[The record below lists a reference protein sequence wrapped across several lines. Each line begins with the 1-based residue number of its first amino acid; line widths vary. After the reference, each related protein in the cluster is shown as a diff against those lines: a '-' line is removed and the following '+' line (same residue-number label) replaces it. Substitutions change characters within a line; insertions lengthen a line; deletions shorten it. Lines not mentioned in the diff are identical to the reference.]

1 MPAQAPTDLHF
12 RDARELARAIRDR
25 ELSSRQVTAH
35 FLDRIE
41 RAAPL
46 AAFSEVTAERALAQA
61 DAADRLLDAGM
72 LLGPLHGV
80 PVAVKDSIQWQGTPT
95 TGGSQARRGVISTET
110 STAVRALAAGG
121 MVILGK
127 TRMTE
132 FAFGLSGQNP
142 TQGTARNPRDA
153 KVARAPGGSSS
164 GAGVAV
170 AAGLTPIALGG
181 DTGGSVRAPAALNG
195 LVGYKPSSG
204 LISRAGCL
212 PLSDTLDVLGPIAR
226 SVADARLLAQ
236 ILAGPDVDDAATLTL
251 PASCVTALR
260 HPMARRVAADA
271 PASVPSATATASTSA
286 GAGTPPTASSSS
298 SSAFLTSS
306 ASAAGVAPPAAAS
319 SSALNLP
326 ISVAVL
332 PPQAW
337 PTPLSDA
344 ALQVW
349 HQTQERLA
357 HAGLALTTWHPPASL
372 SFARMA
378 DDNSLVLAYEAYR
391 YYGAL
396 AENPAA
402 PLWEVVRARIAAGGR
417 IAQADYEAA
426 LIRRQADMAAFAGA
440 MQGLDALLMPACDQA
455 AQPLDAEDV
464 RHAGLGKLLR
474 PANFLGAAAIA
485 LPAGFDADGMPIGV
499 QLLAPAGHDAT
510 LLDCAATLEPVLA
523 PTRQTPDM
531 SVWDL

>member
-1 MPAQAPTDLHF
+1 MPAQDPIDLHF

-61 DAADRLLDAGM
+61 DAADRLLAAGI

-110 STAVRALAAGG
+110 SAAVRALAAGG

-142 TQGTARNPRDA
+142 TQGTARNPWDA

-195 LVGYKPSSG
+195 VVGYKPSSG

-236 ILAGPDVDDAATLTL
+236 VLAGPDVDDAATLAL

-260 HPMARRVAADA
+260 HPIARRVAADA
-271 PASVPSATATASTSA
+271 VASSATATAPTSA
-286 GAGTPPTASSSS
+286 GAGTPPTASSS
-298 SSAFLTSS
+298 AFLASS
-306 ASAAGVAPPAAAS
+306 ASAADVAPPAAAS
-319 SSALNLP
+319 SSALNVP

-349 HQTQERLA
+349 QQTQERLA
-357 HAGLALTTWHPPASL
+357 HAGLTPTAWHPPASL

-391 YYGAL
+391 YFGAL
-396 AENPAA
+396 AEDPAA

-426 LIRRQADMAAFAGA
+426 LNRRQADMAAFAAA

-455 AQPLDAEDV
+455 AQPLDAEDM
-464 RHAGLGKLLR
+464 RHVGLGKLLR
-474 PANFLGAAAIA
+474 PANFLGAAAIT
-485 LPAGFDADGMPIGV
+485 LPAGFDAEGMPIGV
-499 QLLAPAGHDAT
+499 QLLAPAGNDAT
-510 LLDCAATLEPVLA
+510 LLDCAATLELVLA

-531 SVWDL
+531 SPWGL

>member
-1 MPAQAPTDLHF
+1 MPEQDHTALHF
-12 RDARELARAIRDR
+12 RDARELARAIRQR
-25 ELSSRQVTAH
+25 ELTSRQVTTH

-46 AAFSEVTAERALAQA
+46 AAYSEITAERALAQA
-61 DAADRLLDAGM
+61 DAADRLQDAG
-72 LLGPLHGV
+72 LLMGPLHGV

-95 TGGSQARRGVISTET
+95 TGGSQTRRGVISGET
-110 STAVRALAAGG
+110 STAVRALSAQG

-142 TQGTARNPRDA
+142 TQGTARNPWDA

-170 AAGLTPIALGG
+170 AAGLAPIALGG

-226 SVADARLLAQ
+226 NVADARLLAQ
-236 ILAGPDVDDAATLTL
+236 LLAGPDVDDAATLAV
-251 PASCVTALR
+251 PAAGFTALR
-260 HPMARRVAADA
+260 HPAARRPNA
-271 PASVPSATATASTSA
+271 
-286 GAGTPPTASSSS
+286 
-298 SSAFLTSS
+298 
-306 ASAAGVAPPAAAS
+306 
-319 SSALNLP
+319 
-326 ISVAVL
+326 VAVL
-332 PPQAW
+332 APEAW
-337 PTPLSDA
+337 PA
-344 ALQVW
+344 ALTEAGLQTW
-349 HQTQERLA
+349 HQAQEQLA
-357 HAGLALTTWHPPASL
+357 AAGLTPTAWHPPAGL

-417 IAQADYEAA
+417 IAQADCEAA
-426 LIRRQADMAAFAGA
+426 LLRRAADMAAFASA

-455 AQPLDAEDV
+455 AQALDENDV
-464 RHAGLGKLLR
+464 RHVGLGKLLR

-485 LPAGFDADGMPIGV
+485 LPAGFDADGMPMSV
-499 QLLAPAGHDAT
+499 QLLAPAGGDAA
-510 LLDCAATLEPVLA
+510 LLDCAAVLEPVLA
-523 PTRQTPDM
+523 PVPRVPDL
-531 SVWDL
+531 SSWGL

>member
-1 MPAQAPTDLHF
+1 MPAQNPTDLHF

-25 ELSSRQVTAH
+25 ELSSRQVTAY

-61 DAADRLLDAGM
+61 DAADRLQDAGM

-110 STAVRALAAGG
+110 SAAVRALAAAG

-142 TQGTARNPRDA
+142 TQGTARNPWDA

-195 LVGYKPSSG
+195 VVGYKPSSG

-236 ILAGPDVDDAATLTL
+236 VLAGPDVDDAATLAL

-271 PASVPSATATASTSA
+271 VASSATATAPTSA
-286 GAGTPPTASSSS
+286 SAGTPPTASSSASSS
-298 SSAFLTSS
+298 SSAFLASS
-306 ASAAGVAPPAAAS
+306 GDVAPPAAAS

-349 HQTQERLA
+349 QQTQERLA
-357 HAGLALTTWHPPASL
+357 HAGLTPTAWHPPASL

-391 YYGAL
+391 YFGAL
-396 AENPAA
+396 AEDPSA

-426 LIRRQADMAAFAGA
+426 LNRRQADMAAFAAA

-464 RHAGLGKLLR
+464 RHVGLGKLLR
-474 PANFLGAAAIA
+474 PANFLGAAAIT
-485 LPAGFDADGMPIGV
+485 LPAGFDAEGMPIGV
-499 QLLAPAGHDAT
+499 QLLAPAGNDAT
-510 LLDCAATLEPVLA
+510 LLDCAATLELVLA

-531 SVWDL
+531 SPWSL

>member
-1 MPAQAPTDLHF
+1 MPAQDPIDLHF

-61 DAADRLLDAGM
+61 DAADRLQDAGL

-110 STAVRALAAGG
+110 SAAVRALAAGG

-142 TQGTARNPRDA
+142 TQGTARNPWDA
-153 KVARAPGGSSS
+153 KIARAPGGSSS

-195 LVGYKPSSG
+195 VVGYKPSSG

-236 ILAGPDVDDAATLTL
+236 VLAGPDVDDAATLAL

-260 HPMARRVAADA
+260 HPTARRIAADA
-271 PASVPSATATASTSA
+271 VASSATATAPTSA
-286 GAGTPPTASSSS
+286 AD
-298 SSAFLTSS
+298 
-306 ASAAGVAPPAAAS
+306 VAPPAAAS
-319 SSALNLP
+319 SSALNVP

-344 ALQVW
+344 ALHVW
-349 HQTQERLA
+349 HQAQERLA
-357 HAGLALTTWHPPASL
+357 HAGLTPTAWHPPASL

-391 YYGAL
+391 YFGAL

-426 LIRRQADMAAFAGA
+426 LNRRQADMAAFAAA

-464 RHAGLGKLLR
+464 RHVGLGKLLR
-474 PANFLGAAAIA
+474 PANFLGAAAIT
-485 LPAGFDADGMPIGV
+485 LPAGFDAEGMPIGV
-499 QLLAPAGHDAT
+499 QLLAPAGHDAP
-510 LLDCAATLEPVLA
+510 LLDCAATLELVLA
-523 PTRQTPDM
+523 STRQTPDM
-531 SVWDL
+531 SPWDL

>member
-61 DAADRLLDAGM
+61 DAADRLLAAGM

-142 TQGTARNPRDA
+142 TQGTARNPWDA

-212 PLSDTLDVLGPIAR
+212 PLSDTLDVLGPIAC

-236 ILAGPDVDDAATLTL
+236 ILAGPDVDDPATLAL

-260 HPMARRVAADA
+260 HPVARRVAADA

-286 GAGTPPTASSSS
+286 GAGTPPTASSSLS
-298 SSAFLTSS
+298 
-306 ASAAGVAPPAAAS
+306 V
-319 SSALNLP
+319 P
-326 ISVAVL
+326 IVVAVL

-337 PTPLSDA
+337 PAPLSDA
-344 ALQVW
+344 AMQVW
-349 HQTQERLA
+349 HQMQERLA
-357 HAGLALTTWHPPASL
+357 HAGLTPTPWHPPAAL

-391 YYGAL
+391 YFGAL

-440 MQGLDALLMPACDQA
+440 LQGLDALLMPACDQA

-523 PTRQTPDM
+523 PTQQTPDM

>member
-1 MPAQAPTDLHF
+1 MPDHAPTALHF
-12 RDARELARAIRDR
+12 RDARELARAIRQR
-25 ELSSRQVTAH
+25 ELTSRQVTLH

-41 RAAPL
+41 RGSAL
-46 AAFSEVTAERALAQA
+46 AAYSVVTAERALAQA
-61 DAADRLLDAGM
+61 DAADRLQAAGVPT
-72 LLGPLHGV
+72 GPLHGV

-95 TGGSQARRGVISTET
+95 TGGSESRRGVISDDT
-110 STAVRALAAGG
+110 SAAVRMLSAQG

-142 TQGTARNPRDA
+142 TQGTARNPWDA
-153 KVARAPGGSSS
+153 ALARAPGGSSS

-170 AAGLTPIALGG
+170 AAGLAPIALGG

-226 SVADARLLAQ
+226 NVADARLLTQ
-236 ILAGPDVDDAATLTL
+236 LLAGPDVDDDATLAL

-260 HPMARRVAADA
+260 HPA
-271 PASVPSATATASTSA
+271 PHRANA
-286 GAGTPPTASSSS
+286 
-298 SSAFLTSS
+298 
-306 ASAAGVAPPAAAS
+306 
-319 SSALNLP
+319 
-326 ISVAVL
+326 VAVL
-332 PPQAW
+332 APEAW
-337 PTPLSDA
+337 PAPLSDA

-349 HQTQERLA
+349 HHAQERLA
-357 HAGLALTTWHPPASL
+357 QAGLTPTAWHPPATL
-372 SFARMA
+372 SFTQMA

-396 AENPAA
+396 AENPDA
-402 PLWEVVRARIAAGGR
+402 PLWDVVRARIAAGGR
-417 IAQADYEAA
+417 ITQADYEAA
-426 LIRRQADMAAFAGA
+426 LRRRQADMAAFAGA

-455 AQPLDAEDV
+455 TQALDAEDV
-464 RHAGLGKLLR
+464 RHVGLGKLLR

-485 LPAGFDADGMPIGV
+485 LPAGFDGEGMPIAV
-499 QLLAPAGHDAT
+499 QLIAPAGGDAR
-510 LLDCAATLEPVLA
+510 LLDCAAALEPVLMA
-523 PTRQTPDM
+523 TPRTPDL
-531 SVWDL
+531 SAWGL